1 MNNFEEIINK
11 LAVVCIFEV
20 IVLSF
25 AILYGLRNGFR
36 LWNWII
42 IIACILAYIVFT
54 VVVIRKE
61 NKSKKQVPPEQ
72 LTVSEVYRDQAQ
84 HILNSL
90 DAYLKDHPKL
100 ANDLKLYWPLYKAAL
115 KCISRGKKL
124 HGSDYGIPAQL
135 QSWQQANG
143 EDGFL
148 QKLYD
153 VLVNNII

>member
-25 AILYGLRNGFR
+25 AIVYGLRNGFR

-124 HGSDYGIPAQL
+124 HGSDCGIPAQL
-135 QSWQQANG
+135 QCWQQANG
-143 EDGFL
+143 EDSFL

>member
-1 MNNFEEIINK
+1 MNKFEEIIK
-11 LAVVCIFEV
+11 KIAVVCIFEV

-25 AILYGLRNGFR
+25 VVLYGLRNGFR

-54 VVVIRKE
+54 AIVIRKE
-61 NKSKKQVPPEQ
+61 NKSRKQATPEQ
-72 LTVSEVYRDQAQ
+72 LTVSEFYREQAQ
-84 HILNSL
+84 QILDAL
-90 DAYLKDHPKL
+90 DAYLKGHPKL

-115 KCISRGKKL
+115 KSISRGKKL
-124 HGSDYGIPAQL
+124 SGSDYGILTQL
-135 QSWQQANG
+135 QGWQQANG
-143 EDGFL
+143 EDAFV